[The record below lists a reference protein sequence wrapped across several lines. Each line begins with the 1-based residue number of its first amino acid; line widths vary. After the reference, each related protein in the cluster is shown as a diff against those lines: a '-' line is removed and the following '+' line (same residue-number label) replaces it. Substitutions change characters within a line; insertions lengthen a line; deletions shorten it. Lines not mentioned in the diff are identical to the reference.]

1 MLKVLVPATSKQLTT
16 LEMAYDFLGISSDAG
31 ADAQLNFLIDVASD
45 IIAGYCGREFALQ
58 KYEEKLP
65 GYGTNK
71 LLLSVTP
78 IKNIESVT
86 VDGLPVDDYEVE
98 SDEAGIL
105 YRSKGWVWRPKL
117 SWDIVYSVIPN
128 SEELNVDVVYEAGFI
143 LPGQEGRDL
152 PGDLEY
158 ACLLVIKALLETE
171 ERSPGITSERIGDWQ
186 ASYSADIVP
195 GSVISLLEPWKCAV

>member
-31 ADAQLNFLIDVASD
+31 ADAQLNFLIGVASD

-86 VDGLPVDDYEVE
+86 VDGLPVDDYEAA
-98 SDEAGIL
+98 DNL
-105 YRSKGWVWRPKL
+105 YEYVAKHCYGENC
-117 SWDIVYSVIPN
+117 YSVLSYFCPWHP
-128 SEELNVDVVYEAGFI
+128 ARG
-143 LPGQEGRDL
+143 
-152 PGDLEY
+152 
-158 ACLLVIKALLETE
+158 ACSK
-171 ERSPGITSERIGDWQ
+171 
-186 ASYSADIVP
+186 
-195 GSVISLLEPWKCAV
+195 